1 MTPIP
6 LSMETEDI
14 IRAMPKLEQHIHIV
28 GSTRPET
35 LLWLAQES
43 GKSHLFGSLDDIM
56 HFFQYRDFPHFIQVY
71 TMVDDC
77 ITRES
82 QYERLTYEML
92 EADALCNVRHV
103 EAIFSANDHVRRGL
117 DYGLMLDSINRGI
130 RRARRD
136 LGISCTIR
144 IDLVRNYGPKIGMD
158 ALSWIEEKGDNVVA
172 VDLGG
177 SEHGF
182 PPEPYEEVYRRA
194 AEMGLH
200 LVAHAGEAAGPESVW
215 GAIDRLGVERIGHG
229 IAAARD
235 AKLMKR
241 IREKK
246 ITIEACP
253 VSNLRTGAIKSIE
266 VHPIR
271 TFMEN
276 GIRVTVN
283 SDDPPMFG
291 TDMNNEYLTLHRGLD
306 FTPEELFKI
315 SLDAVDS
322 AFLPEKER
330 RRLRWEFIKT
340 YESIMI

>member
-1 MTPIP
+1 MDA
-6 LSMETEDI
+6 EAI
-14 IRAMPKLEQHIHIV
+14 IRAMPKLEQHVHIV

-43 GKSHLFGSLDDIM
+43 DKSHLFGSLDDIRR
-56 HFFQYRDFPHFIQVY
+56 FFQYRDFPHFIQVY

-92 EADALCNVRHV
+92 ESDARCNVRHV

-144 IDLVRNYGPKIGMD
+144 VDLVRNYGPKVGMD
-158 ALSWIEEKGDNVVA
+158 VLGWIEGKGDNVVA

-177 SEHGF
+177 SEHDF
-182 PPEPYEEVYRRA
+182 PPAPYEEVYRKA

-215 GAIDRLGVERIGHG
+215 GAVERLGVERIGHG
-229 IAAARD
+229 IAAALD
-235 AKLMKR
+235 TSLMKR
-241 IREKK
+241 IVEKN
-246 ITIEACP
+246 ITIESCP
-253 VSNLRTGAIKSIE
+253 ISNLRTVAVKSIE
-266 VHPIR
+266 AHPIR
-271 TFMEN
+271 IFMEK
-276 GIRVTVN
+276 GIRVTVS

-291 TDMNNEYLTLHRGLD
+291 TDMNNEYMTLHGGLG
-306 FTPEELFKI
+306 FTPDELFGI

-322 AFLPEKER
+322 AFLPEEER
-330 RRLRWEFIKT
+330 RRLREEFIKEYGRIT
-340 YESIMI
+340 A

>member
-1 MTPIP
+1 MD
-6 LSMETEDI
+6 TEAI
-14 IRAMPKLEQHIHIV
+14 IRAMPKLEQHVHIV

-43 GKSHLFGSLDDIM
+43 DKSYLFGSLEDIRR
-56 HFFQYRDFPHFIQVY
+56 FFRYRDFPHFIQVY

-92 EADALCNVRHV
+92 ESDARCNVRHV

-144 IDLVRNYGPKIGMD
+144 IDLVRNYGPKVGMD
-158 ALSWIEEKGDNVVA
+158 VLDWIEEKGDNVVA

-177 SEHGF
+177 SEHDY

-215 GAIDRLGVERIGHG
+215 GAVERLGVERIGHG
-229 IAAARD
+229 IAAALD
-235 AKLMKR
+235 TSLMKR
-241 IREKK
+241 IAEKN
-246 ITIEACP
+246 ITIESCP
-253 VSNLRTGAIKSIE
+253 VSNLRTGAVKSIE
-266 VHPIR
+266 AHPIR
-271 TFMEN
+271 TFIEE
-276 GIRVTVN
+276 GIRVTVS

-291 TDMNNEYLTLHRGLD
+291 TDMNNEYMTLHRGLG
-306 FTPEELFKI
+306 FTLEELFGM

-322 AFLPEKER
+322 AFLPEEER
-330 RRLRWEFIKT
+330 RRLREEFIEEYGRIT
-340 YESIMI
+340 A